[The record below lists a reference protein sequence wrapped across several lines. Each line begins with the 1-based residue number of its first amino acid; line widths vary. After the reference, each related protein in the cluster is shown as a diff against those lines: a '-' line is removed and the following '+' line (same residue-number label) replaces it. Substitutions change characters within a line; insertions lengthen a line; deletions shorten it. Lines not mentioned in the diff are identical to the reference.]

1 MKILQTSSFIQQNIQ
16 STKNQKTDAK
26 YPSTNIKKSDSS
38 NLKSSSLNIQS
49 LKTIHT
55 LQQDHVQTQR
65 LLGSLT
71 QLIES
76 LKSFKQTPSVYEE
89 NIKNSLL
96 EIKKDFPEFT
106 KKIEQHI
113 NNPEQMIVQ
122 ANKIKNEITAKINT
136 QKKVIAHY
144 LISEQNK
151 DAVQKK
157 SVTTN
162 DTQKI
167 VQKITDKSL
176 SPLHNSQAIQ
186 ITKLLNS

>member
-1 MKILQTSSFIQQNIQ
+1 MKISQTPSFIQQNIQ
-16 STKNQKTDAK
+16 STKNQKTDTKSPAK
-26 YPSTNIKKSDSS
+26 KADSS
-38 NLKSSSLNIQS
+38 NLKSSPQHMQS

-71 QLIES
+71 QLTES
-76 LKSFKQTPSVYEE
+76 LKLFKQTPSVYEE

-96 EIKKDFPEFT
+96 EIKKYFPEFT
-106 KKIEQHI
+106 KKIEHYI